1 MKTNITSKTKPSKSA
16 YPYVDGS
23 NDGYNYLWRLV
34 NLSAVI
40 PAFAR
45 MTLLKDGF
53 AQRTYSDGT
62 HGVESRV
69 KNTLADI
76 ERKMGI
82 ERGTLKAQIIWAKEG
97 TYDATLSAEQ
107 FFHTSNKDYKIQS
120 MLHGFTNGVTLGQE
134 WDWKAGKTIGGAS
147 EFYNM
152 PVKTAKAKFANA
164 WRKANRAIGF
174 KTVQWKRANGIFGC
188 PIGGLTKANGGGGDE
203 EPSL

>member
-34 NLSAVI
+34 NLGAVI

-82 ERGTLKAQIIWAKEG
+82 ERGTLKAQIIWAKAG

-120 MLHGFTNGVTLGQE
+120 LLHGFTLGNILFKKY
-134 WDWKAGKTIGGAS
+134 DNKVTIGGAS

-164 WRKANRAIGF
+164 WRKANRAIGL

-188 PIGGLTKANGGGGDE
+188 PIGGLSKANGGGGDE

>member
-34 NLSAVI
+34 NLGAVI

-107 FFHTSNKDYKIQS
+107 FFHSSNKDYKIQS
-120 MLHGFTNGVTLGQE
+120 LLHGFTLGNILFKE
-134 WDWKAGKTIGGAS
+134 YDRTATIGGAS

-164 WRKANRAIGF
+164 WRKANRVIGF

>member
-34 NLSAVI
+34 NLGAVI

-120 MLHGFTNGVTLGQE
+120 MLHGFTLGNILFKKY
-134 WDWKAGKTIGGAS
+134 DRTATIGGAS

>member
-34 NLSAVI
+34 NVGAVI
-40 PAFAR
+40 PAFTR
-45 MTLLKDGF
+45 MTILKDGF

-120 MLHGFTNGVTLGQE
+120 LLHGFTLGNILFKE
-134 WDWKAGKTIGGAS
+134 YDNKVTIGGAS

-164 WRKANRAIGF
+164 WRKANRAIGL

-188 PIGGLTKANGGGGDE
+188 PIGGLSKANGGGGDE

>member
-34 NLSAVI
+34 NLGAVI

-82 ERGTLKAQIIWAKEG
+82 ERGTLKAQIIWAKAG

-120 MLHGFTNGVTLGQE
+120 LLHGFTLGNILFKKY
-134 WDWKAGKTIGGAS
+134 DNKVTIGGAS

-164 WRKANRAIGF
+164 WRKANRAIGL

-188 PIGGLTKANGGGGDE
+188 PRGGLSKANGGGGDE